1 MNITNLRV
9 IKININF
16 SVNQELGLKK
26 IIKIINVINKIM
38 NKSLLNK

>member
-26 IIKIINVINKIM
+26 IINVIKIM
-38 NKSLLNK
+38 NLAY